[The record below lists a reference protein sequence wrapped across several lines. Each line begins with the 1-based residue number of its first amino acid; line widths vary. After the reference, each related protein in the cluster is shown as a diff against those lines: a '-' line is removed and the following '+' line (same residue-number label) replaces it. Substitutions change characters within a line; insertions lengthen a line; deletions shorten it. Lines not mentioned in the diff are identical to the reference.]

1 MGGSLS
7 PPVIGMAVMKRV
19 AIILTT
25 IAMVGALVAL
35 FSGNARADSGQV
47 AAGILG
53 GLAAGTIL
61 GAATAPRPY
70 YAPAPVYVEPA
81 PVYVEPHCY
90 WAPGEPIWDGW
101 RQAWVRSR
109 VQVCD

>member
-1 MGGSLS
+1 
-7 PPVIGMAVMKRV
+7 MAAMKRIV
-19 AIILTT
+19 IILTS
-25 IAMVGALVAL
+25 IAMVGVAVAS
-35 FSGNARADSGQV
+35 FSGSARADNGQIT
-47 AAGILG
+47 AGILG

-61 GAATAPRPY
+61 GAATARRPY

-101 RQAWVRSR
+101 RQAWVQSR
-109 VQVCD
+109 VRVCD